1 MVRTGQE
8 GGRRARVGTSQGVGG
23 GGGGTGA
30 FHGRVKRVGIWF
42 IGIFSFLF
50 KASSFQTK

>member
-8 GGRRARVGTSQGVGG
+8 GGRRARVGTSQGVGWG

-30 FHGRVKRVGIWF
+30 FHGRVKRVCIWF
-42 IGIFSFLF
+42 IGI
-50 KASSFQTK
+50 